1 VRYKLQI
8 DRKIRYAEG
17 QRMFPLQYTLERL
30 SSPSVLSAV
39 GITEL
44 ADITSLDRVG
54 IPVVSASRPAAQK
67 GAVSVHSGKGTSLEQ
82 AKVSA
87 IMEGAERCLAERRED
102 RGYLQKG
109 SHAEM
114 SESWHALDPVQLIP
128 SERVDE
134 STTLEWMKG
143 SGLISGGEVLV
154 PANAVLH
161 PYNPEQDTHRLFRS
175 NTNGLAA
182 GCVLEDAIV
191 HGLLE
196 VLERD
201 AISLAEYTKH
211 TGEVVHISEGD
222 GMPHTLMKMFE
233 GAGVSCH
240 LWRLPSHRGV
250 HTMVAALDDT
260 TLKDASLLV
269 MGAGAHLS
277 PSIAATRALCEA
289 AQSRVVQIHGV
300 REDTIIHREVAHSI
314 GYERMK
320 RLNRHWYA
328 DGKVQELSELDD
340 NSSES
345 PSKNIDLILSGID
358 VDEVAVVDLS
368 IQKLNISVVRVV
380 IPGFEMY
387 NIDESRVGSRARAY
401 REAV

>member
-1 VRYKLQI
+1 VHAKAEVRYKLRI
-8 DRKIRYAEG
+8 DHGMRYAEG
-17 QRMFPLQYTLERL
+17 QRMFSLQYTLERL
-30 SSPSVLSAV
+30 SSPSVLAAV

-54 IPVVSASRPAAQK
+54 IPVVSAARPAAQK

-102 RGYLQKG
+102 ADPPQKG
-109 SHAEM
+109 SYAEL
-114 SESWHALDPVQLIP
+114 SKSWHTLDPAHLIP

-134 STTLEWMKG
+134 STTLEWMG
-143 SGLISGGEVLV
+143 GFGLISEGEVLV

-161 PYNPEQDTHRLFRS
+161 PYNPEQGAHRLFRS

-182 GCVLEDAIV
+182 GCVFEDAIV

-211 TGEVVHISEGD
+211 TGEVVQLSEGD
-222 GMPHTLMKMFE
+222 GTPHTLMKMFE
-233 GAGVSCH
+233 EAGVSCH

-250 HTMVAALDDT
+250 HTMVAALDDR

-289 AQSRVVQIHGV
+289 AQSRVVGIHGV
-300 REDTIIHREVAHSI
+300 REDTITYREVAHTV

-320 RLNRHWYA
+320 RLNKHWYA
-328 DGKVQELSELDD
+328 DGKVQEFSELDD

-345 PSKNIDLILSGID
+345 PSKNIDLILLVSMWTRWQWLTF
-358 VDEVAVVDLS
+358 LS
-368 IQKLNISVVRVV
+368 RS
-380 IPGFEMY
+380 
-387 NIDESRVGSRARAY
+387 STSAW
-401 REAV
+401 

>member
-1 VRYKLQI
+1 MRI
-8 DRKIRYAEG
+8 DRELRYAEG
-17 QRMFPLQYTLERL
+17 QRVLPLEHTLKKL
-30 SSPSVLSAV
+30 SSPRVLAAV
-39 GITEL
+39 GITRL

-54 IPVVSASRPAAQK
+54 IPIVSAIRPTAQE
-67 GAVSVHSGKGTSLEQ
+67 GAVSVYSGKGESLEQ

-102 RGYLQKG
+102 RDDVMTG
-109 SHAEM
+109 SYAELR
-114 SESWHALDPVQLIP
+114 ESWHTINPAHLIP

-134 STTLEWMKG
+134 STVLEWMRG
-143 SGLISGGEVLV
+143 FDLVSDREVLV

-161 PYNPEQDTHRLFRS
+161 PYNPPYGTHRLFRS

-182 GCVLEDAIV
+182 GCALEDAIV

-201 AISLAEYTKH
+201 ALSLAEYTRR
-211 TGEVVHISEGD
+211 TGERVQLDEED
-222 GMPHTLMKMFE
+222 GTPYVLMKRFE
-233 GAGVSCH
+233 DAGVSCH
-240 LWRLPSHRGV
+240 LWRLPSHEGV
-250 HTMVAALDDT
+250 HTMVAALDDVV
-260 TLKDASLLV
+260 LRDASLLV

-289 AQSRVVQIHGV
+289 AQSRLVQIHGA
-300 REDTIIHREVAHSI
+300 REDTVRGETARRI

-328 DGKVQELSELDD
+328 EGDVVSLSELDD
-340 NSSES
+340 RAGVS
-345 PSKNIDLILSGID
+345 PYENIRTILSSTG

-368 IQKLNISVVRVV
+368 VPQLRISVIRVV
-380 IPGFEMY
+380 IPHLEVYSLDSLRLGE
-387 NIDESRVGSRARAY
+387 RARTY
-401 REAV
+401 RELVAE